1 MRDWMSDES
10 GEVYLR
16 VLQDELAKRGLKSDL
31 DTRAAFARLRVFSAD
46 PRTEIPDVAEF
57 ENSVVASYFGHDLWY
72 AWPWAEPI
80 ARVTDP
86 GRAAG
91 EIFDVLGPDD
101 EVQDAGH

>member
-1 MRDWMSDES
+1 MCDHG
-10 GEVYLR
+10 GELDLLA
-16 VLQDELAKRGLKSDL
+16 LQAELARRGLKSDL
-31 DTRAAFARLRVFSAD
+31 DTRAAFARLRVFSAQGETCD
-46 PRTEIPDVAEF
+46 QVAEF
-57 ENSVVASYFGHDLWY
+57 ENSIVASYFGHDLWF